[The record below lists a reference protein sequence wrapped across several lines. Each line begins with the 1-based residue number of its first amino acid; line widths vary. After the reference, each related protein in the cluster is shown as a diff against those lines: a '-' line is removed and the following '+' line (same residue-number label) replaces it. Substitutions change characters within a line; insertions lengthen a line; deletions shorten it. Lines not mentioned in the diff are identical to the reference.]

1 MPSTKTAAA
10 RSVQAR
16 RAFGF
21 VLMSALLPGSVQ
33 WFAGNRAVGRVAG
46 RVYATFAV
54 LIAVAALGLA
64 FFRGPTVGFLLTPA
78 VATIVRVALWVLFI
92 SWALLLLDAWRLAGP
107 LRLHQRTR
115 LALTAT
121 TLALALGAGSV
132 TAVGSSGFQA
142 AGNVGVVLRGGGD
155 TEEKA
160 GRYNVLLLGVDAA
173 EGRDGLRPDSINVA
187 SVDAETG
194 RAVLFGLPRNLRKV
208 RFPLA
213 SPLRPL
219 FPDGYVCPDNACLL
233 NGVYT
238 LGEEHADLYPD
249 EADPGLAAMR
259 EAVSETLGLEL
270 NYYAMVDMA
279 GFQNLINAM
288 GGIRLNIAKPIP
300 MGGGGSK
307 IHGYIEP
314 GEDVQLD
321 GYQSLWFA
329 RSRAESSD
337 YERMV
342 RQKCVMS
349 AMANQ
354 LDPMTVATKFVE
366 LSKAGGDVLRTDVGT
381 GEITRLAELALRAQE
396 LNIVSVNFTPPLI
409 VTADPDFELI
419 RSTVREKI
427 EASEALDEAPASPS
441 AEPVVTSAA
450 PSSSASEEAA
460 PAPVEPADEASS
472 EAAPEP
478 TESASADVVA
488 AGVEDDGEEPV
499 SAPDEV
505 ELVCSVP

>member
-10 RSVQAR
+10 KSVQAR

-21 VLMSALLPGSVQ
+21 VLMSALFPGSVQ

-46 RVYATFAV
+46 RVYG
-54 LIAVAALGLA
+54 AALALLLLMVLGLLL
-64 FFRGPTVGFLLTPA
+64 FRGPTIGLLLNPA
-78 VATIVRVALWVLFI
+78 ATAVVRVALWILFAG
-92 SWALLLLDAWRLAGP
+92 WVLLLVDAWRLAAP
-107 LRLHQRTR
+107 LRLGQRTR
-115 LALTAT
+115 LTLTVT
-121 TLALALGAGSV
+121 TLALALG
-132 TAVGSSGFQA
+132 VGGITTVAASGFQA
-142 AGNVGVVLRGGGD
+142 AGNVGVVLQGGGD
-155 TEEKA
+155 TDEKA

-194 RAVLFGLPRNLRKV
+194 RTVLFGLPRNLQKV
-208 RFPLA
+208 RFPES
-213 SPLRPL
+213 SPLRAL
-219 FPDGYVCPDNACLL
+219 YSEGYVCPDNACLL

-238 LGEEHADLYPD
+238 LGEQHADLYPG
-249 EADPGLAAMR
+249 EADPGLQAMK
-259 EAVSETLGLEL
+259 EAISDTLGLDL
-270 NYYAMVDMA
+270 NYFAMIDMA

-288 GGIRLNIAKPIP
+288 GGIRLTIAKPIP
-300 MGGGGSK
+300 MGGGGSN

-314 GEDVQLD
+314 GDDVRLD
-321 GYQSLWFA
+321 GYQALWFA

-381 GEITRLAELALRAQE
+381 GEITRLAELALQAKE
-396 LNIVSVNFTPPLI
+396 LSIVSVNFTPPLI
-409 VTADPDFELI
+409 VTGDPDFDLI
-419 RSTVREKI
+419 RSTVRDEI
-427 EASEALDEAPASPS
+427 QASEALDEATGSPAPAASPD
-441 AEPVVTSAA
+441 AATTQAVPVAVS
-450 PSSSASEEAA
+450 P
-460 PAPVEPADEASS
+460 EASS
-472 EAAPEP
+472 EAPAADTAEP
-478 TESASADVVA
+478 ATESADPAPVEVA
-488 AGVEDDGEEPV
+488 AAEAESEEDEPV
-499 SAPDEV
+499 SAAGDL